1 MFLVCLDILGI
12 FLLNSGWKA
21 FFLLRSKKWKHF
33 QRGKLLKCEVLFW
46 FKIKISCLVNTR
58 FCWISGRDQV
68 FPTPITFTSSTIS
81 VSLNYLP
88 IEIFFKRK
96 GNPPTVLEQKASMS
110 ELPLRTYLSLV
121 AASHMCLPQLAF
133 VLSLPKGLSSLL
145 PPWKTISFVSRNP
158 KTSSFWFSHWQKE
171 SPNDRS

>member
-1 MFLVCLDILGI
+1 ML
-12 FLLNSGWKA
+12 LLNSGGKA
-21 FFLLRSKKWKHF
+21 FFLLRSKKLKIF

-68 FPTPITFTSSTIS
+68 FPTPITFISSTIS

-88 IEIFFKRK
+88 IEIFFKERK
-96 GNPPTVLEQKASMS
+96 TPHCPWTESIYVWIAFED
-110 ELPLRTYLSLV
+110 LPLLSSSLTYVPSS
-121 AASHMCLPQLAF
+121 AGICLI
-133 VLSLPKGLSSLL
+133 LPKGLSSLL
-145 PPWKTISFVSRNP
+145 PPWKTISFFSPNP
-158 KTSSFWFSHWQKE
+158 KTSYFWFSHWQKE